1 MKARLDRL
9 LRVGGGIR
17 FHWSDSRACDLS
29 LRVLRQEC
37 PCAHCV
43 HEVTGVKIL
52 DPDSVAVG
60 IDLRDMQPVGG
71 YAYRLLF
78 DDGHDTGIYSLDFLR
93 SLCQRQEGA
102 PS

>member
-1 MKARLDRL
+1 MEARLDRL
-9 LRVGGGIR
+9 LRVGDGIR
-17 FHWSDSRACDLS
+17 FHWSDSCTCDLS
-29 LRVLRQEC
+29 LRALRQEC

-52 DPDSVAVG
+52 DPDSVAVS

-93 SLCQRQEGA
+93 SLCRRQEGA